1 MGAGMT
7 HGRIRVLV
15 AEDQQMVLGAIAAL
29 LALEEDI
36 EVVAQ
41 AADGD
46 EALAKVRQLSPDIL
60 LTDIEMP
67 GLSGIE
73 VAAAIDTERLATRTI
88 VVTTFGR
95 IGYLSRARQ
104 AGVRGYLLKDA
115 QFEELLAAI
124 RVVAAGGRA
133 ISPALADDGAIAEPD
148 PLNARE
154 REVLK
159 LAEQGL
165 TNKDIGSRLGLAAGT
180 IRNYLSEAGLKLGAV
195 NRIDACRI
203 ARSNGWL

>member
-1 MGAGMT
+1 MKAE
-7 HGRIRVLV
+7 RIRVLI
-15 AEDQQMVLGAIAAL
+15 AEDQQMVLGAIATL

-36 EVVAQ
+36 DVVAQ
-41 AADGD
+41 AVDGD
-46 EALAKVRQLSPDIL
+46 EAMAKVRRLSPDIL

-73 VAAAIDTERLATRTI
+73 VAAAIKAERLTTKTI
-88 VVTTFGR
+88 VVTTFAR
-95 IGYLSRARQ
+95 IGYFSRARQ
-104 AGVRGYLLKDA
+104 AGVYGYLLKDA
-115 QFEELLAAI
+115 QFEELLSAI

-133 ISPALADDGAIAEPD
+133 ISPALAADSGAAESD
-148 PLNARE
+148 PLSTRE
-154 REVLK
+154 REVLR

-165 TNKDIGSRLGLAAGT
+165 TNKDIACRLGLAAGT

-195 NRIDACRI
+195 NRIDAYRI